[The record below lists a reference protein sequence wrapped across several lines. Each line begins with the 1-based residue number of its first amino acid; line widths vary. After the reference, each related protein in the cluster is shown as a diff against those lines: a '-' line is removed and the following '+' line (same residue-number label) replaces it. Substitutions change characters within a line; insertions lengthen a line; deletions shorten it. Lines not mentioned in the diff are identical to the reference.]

1 MPTVDC
7 LFDDIKGSKNLF
19 KIFNRNNFSGV
30 VGIFA
35 QKFDEMEKTI
45 EVRPEDVDG
54 FESGEYALYSFKT
67 GDKRVLS
74 KKESLDV
81 TLKAKEYDMVTFAK
95 INDGFAV
102 IGLAD
107 KMNGGAAVKGVS
119 DMPDGYIVNVS
130 GSGEF
135 LLYCEKDIDSLYLDS
150 EKIDFENTNGFI
162 STKLQKKGTLYIKL
176 K

>member
-1 MPTVDC
+1 
-7 LFDDIKGSKNLF
+7 
-19 KIFNRNNFSGV
+19 
-30 VGIFA
+30 
-35 QKFDEMEKTI
+35 MEKTI

-54 FESGEYALYSFKT
+54 FENGDYAVYCFKS

-74 KKESLDV
+74 KNESLDV

-107 KMNGGAAVKGVS
+107 KMNGGAAVKGVT
-119 DMPDGYIVNVS
+119 DTPDGYIVDVS

-135 LLYCEKDIDSLYLDS
+135 LLYCEKDIDSLYLGS
-150 EKIDFENTNGFI
+150 EKIDLKNTNGFI
-162 STKLQKKGTLYIKL
+162 SAKLAKKGTLYIKL